1 MTDRLIDLILGPA
14 APVAGPSGPVIRAID
29 PISGPESPT
38 ASPAALL
45 PSTCLPTGARRLT
58 IAGLAKNVGKTVTLN
73 HVIAGA
79 SSRGV
84 RLGLTSTGRDGEK
97 RDAITELPKPAIH
110 APEGSYVATA
120 LEALSESSAS
130 IEIVGNTEFHTPFG
144 PIILGRVTEP
154 GTVLLIGPG
163 SSQRISAVLDR
174 LETLGAGL
182 CLVDGSLDR
191 LAAAAPGVTGT
202 LILATG
208 AAYSPSM
215 KATVARTAQA
225 IDVFGLP
232 GAGTETES
240 ENLRNRE
247 GQPGVSLVIESS
259 LGRAAAIVA
268 SLVGDRILP
277 KAGVPSRE
285 CPGDQTFPE
294 DHVEGSSRDRS
305 GDRPAIERILL
316 KGALTT
322 SLVAE
327 ILRIGITR
335 DIELIVEDATRVIVD
350 GSVWRRF
357 RRRGGRVSVLRPIR
371 LLAVTCNPWS
381 PSGPGYPQPEFIDEV
396 YRLAGGLPVFDLVA
410 GLGRPDSSRQQ

>member
-1 MTDRLIDLILGPA
+1 MTDRLVDLILG
-14 APVAGPSGPVIRAID
+14 
-29 PISGPESPT
+29 
-38 ASPAALL
+38 PAALL
-45 PSTCLPTGARRLT
+45 PSTCLPTGTRRLT

-110 APEGSYVATA
+110 APEGTYVATA
-120 LEALSESSAS
+120 LEALSEGTAS
-130 IEIVGNTEFHTPFG
+130 VEIAGNTEFHTPFG

-163 SSQRISAVLDR
+163 SGHRISVVLDR

-225 IDVFGLP
+225 IDVFALP
-232 GAGTETES
+232 GREIES
-240 ENLRNRE
+240 EAENLRTRE
-247 GQPGVSLVIESS
+247 GQPGVSLVVESS
-259 LGRAAAIVA
+259 LGRAASIVA
-268 SLVGDRILP
+268 SLGPGRRISP
-277 KAGVPSRE
+277 EEQAGVPSRE
-285 CPGDQTFPE
+285 GPGDQTLPE

-327 ILRIGITR
+327 ILRAGIAR
-335 DIELIVEDATRVIVD
+335 DIELVIEDATRVIVD
-350 GSVWRRF
+350 GGVWRRF

-396 YRLAGGLPVFDLVA
+396 YRVAGGLPVFDLVA
-410 GLGRPDSSRQQ
+410 GLGRPDSSRQQQRFFHIDPTR